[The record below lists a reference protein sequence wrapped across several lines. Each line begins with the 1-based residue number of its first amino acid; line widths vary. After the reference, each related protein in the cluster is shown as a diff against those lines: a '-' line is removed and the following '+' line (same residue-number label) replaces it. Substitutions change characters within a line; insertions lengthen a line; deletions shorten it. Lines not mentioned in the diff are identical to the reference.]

1 MCNNTTQSLHTISPI
16 LHSYVNVLLA
26 AGNNATHQ
34 TGWYSGNFIDLYL
47 EGA

>member
-1 MCNNTTQSLHTISPI
+1 MCNTTQSLYTVLAI
-16 LHSYVNVLLA
+16 LHSYVNMLLA

-34 TGWYSGNFIDLYL
+34 TGWYSGNILDLYL